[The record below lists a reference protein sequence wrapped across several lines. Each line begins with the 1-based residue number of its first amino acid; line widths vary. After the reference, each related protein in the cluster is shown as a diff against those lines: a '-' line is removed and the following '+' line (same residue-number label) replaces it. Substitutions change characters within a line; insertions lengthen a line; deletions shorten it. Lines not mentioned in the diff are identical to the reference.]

1 MTVVTVLQYVNFA
14 YADCNKS
21 LQRCACVATNRCNG
35 ALVLQQ
41 IVAMVRSCCKKPLHQ
56 IVATCFMLQRFDA
69 TECHCSIICCNVCV
83 ATHLTVNDAT
93 RLDGSCRVLL
103 QQTYTPGTAC
113 LSILWEFVQ
122 IQACICF
129 WSMSSHC
136 FHSASKFYAIFA

>member
-69 TECHCSIICCNVCV
+69 TECRCSIICCNVCV

-103 QQTYTPGTAC
+103 QQTYAPGT
-113 LSILWEFVQ
+113 
-122 IQACICF
+122 
-129 WSMSSHC
+129 
-136 FHSASKFYAIFA
+136 